1 MSAAFDYDYKI
12 NIHGLHEGF
21 VYRSVGDA
29 PYMFSSDVKLHNF
42 LRFMMFEM
50 KGYAE
55 WYKVGKIDA
64 LPFVNVT
71 TQGGS
76 KFIGFDYYFFIQC
89 VCRYLVR
96 IADKESAIAFERD
109 FLIGA
114 DKGLNRNKAVMLFYM
129 YFQLAADLTYAS
141 SLGKKA
147 TVGYVNY
154 SLETVYKYN
163 DKSIEMHLISFN
175 LEKLSNYIYDEK
187 MMQSLES
194 LGSIFEA
201 EQVAF
206 GGYAC
211 MEYWKKSKLKP
222 HYFLSRNDIFY

>member
-1 MSAAFDYDYKI
+1 MSPVFDYEYKR
-12 NIHGLHEGF
+12 NIHGLPEGF
-21 VYRSVGDA
+21 VYRSVADATYIFGD
-29 PYMFSSDVKLHNF
+29 DVKLHDF
-42 LRFMMFEM
+42 LRLAILEM

-55 WYKVGKIDA
+55 MYRVNKIKA
-64 LPFVNVT
+64 LPYINVNT
-71 TQGGS
+71 NKGI
-76 KFIGFDYYFFIQC
+76 KLIGFDYYFFIQC

-175 LEKLSNYIYDEK
+175 LEKLSNYINDEK
-187 MMQSLES
+187 MMQGLES

-206 GGYAC
+206 GGFAC

-222 HYFLSRNDIFY
+222 HYFLARDNIIF